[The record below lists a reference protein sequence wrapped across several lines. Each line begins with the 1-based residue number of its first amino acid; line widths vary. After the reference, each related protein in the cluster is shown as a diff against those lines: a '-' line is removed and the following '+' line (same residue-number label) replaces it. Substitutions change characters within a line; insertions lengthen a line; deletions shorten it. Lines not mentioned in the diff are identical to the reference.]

1 MIKCICVI
9 CTILTRRG
17 SGTYDGSLQSTVNS
31 PSPVIMLTKSIQ
43 THFYLISQCPWF
55 PFTFPTLAQEGPQGN
70 MWAALVQHRMMTL
83 RYNVC
88 KAALAKSP
96 WLLWGLALHTL
107 LVGHR
112 VKQLLHMCW
121 NNSSLL
127 LLRLVPVRSAFK
139 TKIVAV
145 TPCFS

>member
-1 MIKCICVI
+1 MHEDMGKKKIKDIGNSYRKFRKNYKKF
-9 CTILTRRG
+9 LTYTLLSLRD
-17 SGTYDGSLQSTVNS
+17 SGTYYGSSQITVTS
-31 PSPVIMLTKSIQ
+31 PSPVIMLTKNIQ

-96 WLLWGLALHTL
+96 
-107 LVGHR
+107 
-112 VKQLLHMCW
+112 
-121 NNSSLL
+121 
-127 LLRLVPVRSAFK
+127 
-139 TKIVAV
+139 
-145 TPCFS
+145 